1 MKNFLSKYGR
11 HFWILPAIMSLLC
24 WYDVFTNDEG
34 GDLFLSAFFTGL
46 TYWFYGMSIG
56 KFKYK

>member
-1 MKNFLSKYGR
+1 MKNPLSKYGK
-11 HFWILPAIMSLLC
+11 HFWVMPAIMSLYL

-34 GDLFLSAFFTGL
+34 GDLFLSTFFTGL
-46 TYWFYGMSIG
+46 SYWFYGMSIG

>member
-1 MKNFLSKYGR
+1 
-11 HFWILPAIMSLLC
+11 MSIYL

-34 GDLFLSAFFTGL
+34 GDLFLSAFFTAL
-46 TYWFYGMSIG
+46 AYWFYGMSIG